1 MDSLATRRATARPE
15 ASDDGPAV
23 RDPVSGLARLAPA
36 ARGAVRAAWRIAGA
50 GALGATAVWAALA
63 QHDVAGGTFSW
74 ASAAVVAAVLLVP
87 AGAAALLAWTLGDLI
102 DLPGQFR
109 EAAGNVRLPTREGGV
124 GGLFR
129 TVWALRGLAAGGTQA
144 WARTVGLVRLARLP
158 FLLGLLGL
166 VALNAVVVVAGL
178 VALIV
183 LVF

>member
-1 MDSLATRRATARPE
+1 MDSLTARRATARPA
-15 ASDDGPAV
+15 ASDEAPAV
-23 RDPVSGLARLAPA
+23 VGPVSGLARIAPA

-63 QHDVAGGTFSW
+63 QYDLAAGTFGW
-74 ASAAVVAAVLLVP
+74 APSLIVAAVLLVP

-109 EAAGNVRLPTREGGV
+109 EAAENVRLPTREGGV

-144 WARTVGLVRLARLP
+144 WARTVGLARLARLP

-178 VALIV
+178 VALVI
-183 LVF
+183 LAL